1 MTSPGSSPTSSAPTT
16 AHRYPPRSNSPRTWC
31 SAPSTT
37 PRPWASTPTAT
48 STSQTPIPATGNHP
62 AKPDPDSTAS
72 PPFSKAP
79 PTPPPASYAPST
91 GRSDP
96 TTTTS
101 QPSPAPTATCDRPQH
116 TAHPASSSSRS
127 IYITFPGWSTSQASL
142 GRLTAAEDPPARGRI
157 GEHRHAPGRCQPGE
171 PEIQAQ
177 RGKAGRDA
185 DGEQVVEGDDDRVPR
200 ELPADRSVR
209 PEVHRTVEHEVQAE
223 GGHVGQRPRDG
234 QRQPGPA
241 A

>member
-1 MTSPGSSPTSSAPTT
+1 MPAPGSSPTSTAPTT

-48 STSQTPIPATGNHP
+48 STSQNPISATGNHP
-62 AKPDPDSTAS
+62 AKSDSDSTAS
-72 PPFSKAP
+72 PTFSKAP
-79 PTPPPASYAPST
+79 TTTPPASYAPST

-127 IYITFPGWSTSQASL
+127 IYITFPGWSTSEA
-142 GRLTAAEDPPARGRI
+142 LTAGQIA
-157 GEHRHAPGRCQPGE
+157 HRFREKLIPILHKYPDDVPLDIIREVRLSSSGHFVDE
-171 PEIQAQ
+171 
-177 RGKAGRDA
+177 
-185 DGEQVVEGDDDRVPR
+185 VVV
-200 ELPADRSVR
+200 
-209 PEVHRTVEHEVQAE
+209 
-223 GGHVGQRPRDG
+223 
-234 QRQPGPA
+234 
-241 A
+241 